1 MHGCSYQSFNGK
13 SSSNYMLYASVL
25 DRKLKDAFWLYKS
38 GLKPG
43 HLENT
48 DFIRLLYTLS
58 HMVKSINNRSVHVF

>member
-1 MHGCSYQSFNGK
+1 
-13 SSSNYMLYASVL
+13 MLYASVL